1 VGPWGAWLVSAGL
14 IVSVLGAYLA
24 WTLMSA
30 EVLFVAAKDKDMPR
44 FLSRTSAA
52 SVPASALLL
61 STVLV
66 QVVLVVTLLS
76 EDAFNFALN
85 MTSALSLFP
94 FLLAAGYALKLV
106 ITRETYAEQPGGW
119 RRDLVVA
126 GLATLYTTFL
136 LFAAGPKYMLL
147 SFVIYAP
154 GTILFVI
161 NRREQGRR
169 LFVGY
174 EVVIL
179 AVSVIG
185 AIAGIGGLVTGA
197 ITV

>member
-1 VGPWGAWLVSAGL
+1 
-14 IVSVLGAYLA
+14 
-24 WTLMSA
+24 M
-30 EVLFVAAKDKDMPR
+30 AA
-44 FLSRTSAA
+44 
-52 SVPASALLL
+52 
-61 STVLV
+61 
-66 QVVLVVTLLS
+66 
-76 EDAFNFALN
+76 
-85 MTSALSLFP
+85 
-94 FLLAAGYALKLV
+94 
-106 ITRETYAEQPGGW
+106 
-119 RRDLVVA
+119 
-126 GLATLYTTFL
+126 LATFYTTFL

-179 AVSVIG
+179 VVSVIG
-185 AIAGIGGLVTGA
+185 AIAGVGGLVTGA